1 MLLILTGTQREKFRE
16 SSMLRPFVASIFVL
30 ALALHLSVAHAQGGR
45 EKAAACAACHGVDGN
60 STNGEWPKL
69 AGQHAAY
76 IRAQLAAFKS
86 GARQN
91 ALMSPMAS
99 GLSDGDMGLLGD
111 YFASQRVQPGT
122 AKKELVEA
130 GQKVYRGGNA
140 ATGVP
145 ACMAC
150 HGPRG
155 SGNPASGY
163 PALGG
168 QHAIYTANQL
178 KAYKNGERTTDVN
191 AVMRTIAGRMSAAEI
206 EAVASYVEGLH

>member
-1 MLLILTGTQREKFRE
+1 MH
-16 SSMLRPFVASIFVL
+16 RPFLAWFVVL
-30 ALALHLSVAHAQGGR
+30 ALAVNLPLAYAQGGR

-60 STNGEWPKL
+60 SVNAEWPKL

-91 ALMSPMAS
+91 ALMSPMAT
-99 GLSDGDMGLLGD
+99 GLNEEDMTLLAD
-111 YFASQRVQPGT
+111 FFSSQNIQPGT
-122 AKKELVEA
+122 AKKELLDA
-130 GQKVYRGGNA
+130 GQKIYRGGNA

-163 PALGG
+163 PALHG
-168 QHAIYTANQL
+168 QHAVYTANQL
-178 KAYKNGERTTDVN
+178 KAYKNGERTTDAN
-191 AVMRTIAGRMSAAEI
+191 SVMRSIAGRMSSAEI
-206 EAVASYVEGLH
+206 EAVASYLEGLH